1 MLDDYNTVQFNN
13 SLTPKHEFKWTSLE
27 KGNNL
32 DELSNI
38 QTKAEERSVIQ
49 ILFRTQD
56 PKKRQAQSGIRQKLQ
71 LIHDPLCFRNP
82 PIRSIYRKNPQS
94 VRF

>member
-49 ILFRTQD
+49 ISFGT
-56 PKKRQAQSGIRQKLQ
+56 
-71 LIHDPLCFRNP
+71 HDPTIRLARHNP
-82 PIRSIYRKNPQS
+82 ESAKNYS
-94 VRF
+94 